1 MAIIRQLKTLLKLI
15 RYESASVRESGIV
28 IANYTSVS
36 LNKTEK
42 AEKVCYHARKKM
54 KVVLPRRGAMDETTV
69 ASIENVVRK
78 RRLLFISTQSLFGT
92 GIISL
97 IEEQNKPLVIEKVAD
112 AKMALEICGTF
123 KPDVVVD
130 LRETSSPEDQSLLQ
144 VLGSRYHTRVVH
156 CALQANHLTIYDRTR
171 IKNATVED
179 LISAVLK

>member
-1 MAIIRQLKTLLKLI
+1 MNRFLFLNLASLLLSINLFMDNTAISRDGLLSLVKKL
-15 RYESASVRESGIV
+15 
-28 IANYTSVS
+28 
-36 LNKTEK
+36 
-42 AEKVCYHARKKM
+42 
-54 KVVLPRRGAMDETTV
+54 KVVLPGGRAMDETTT
-69 ASIENVVRK
+69 APIEDVVRK

-97 IEEQNKPLVIEKVAD
+97 IEEQKEKLVIEKVAE

-130 LRETSSPEDQSLLQ
+130 LRETSDPEDQSLLQ

-156 CALQANHLTIYDRTR
+156 CTLKANHLTIYDRTR